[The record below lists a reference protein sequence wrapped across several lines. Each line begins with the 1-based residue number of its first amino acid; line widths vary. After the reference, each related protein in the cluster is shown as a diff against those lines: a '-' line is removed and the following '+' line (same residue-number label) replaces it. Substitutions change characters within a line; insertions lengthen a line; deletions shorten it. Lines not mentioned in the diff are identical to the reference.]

1 MHHYYIAVKNKFNS
15 WATIYCGTD
24 LPKIS
29 KAYYFLERSMFGYG
43 FEFKL
48 DIDENYDS
56 DCGAFKTYEQV
67 FGEPSKYGT
76 PSLAFDNTLIDM
88 RKKYGDE
95 AN

>member
-15 WATIYCGTD
+15 WATIYCGTN
-24 LPKIS
+24 LPKMS
-29 KAYYFLERSMFGYG
+29 KAYSKLEKWMEGYG
-43 FEFKL
+43 FKFKL

-76 PSLAFDNTLIDM
+76 PSLAFDNVLIDI
-88 RKKYGDE
+88 RKEFGDE

>member
-43 FEFKL
+43 FKFKM

-67 FGEPSKYGT
+67 FGEPSQVGPT
-76 PSLAFDNTLIDM
+76 LAFDNVLRDI
-88 RKKYGDE
+88 RKEFGDE